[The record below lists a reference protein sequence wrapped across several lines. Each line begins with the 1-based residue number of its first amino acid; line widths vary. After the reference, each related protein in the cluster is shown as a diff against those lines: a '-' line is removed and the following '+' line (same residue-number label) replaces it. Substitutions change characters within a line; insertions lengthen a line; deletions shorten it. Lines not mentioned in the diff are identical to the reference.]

1 MQGTEAELC
10 ARGMDVRVGR
20 GWNDGHVE
28 SAVALFSSEL
38 ASGAFAAAA
47 AAAAEEFEDECTFV
61 ASAASDAGGE
71 KSADARLH
79 ARPPTPPRR
88 YFASLC
94 YINPSLHI
102 PALRAIP
109 RSCAIASF
117 PDMDAFQADIT
128 PPPTPGPSS
137 FAPPSPHAQRVA
149 RQPPTSLSLRIPQ
162 DGHSFGRLT
171 QPSPLSARPPLSANH
186 ASSSTLAPPP
196 LSRLARKRP
205 SKLTLA
211 PPSLADD
218 PGLSSRSMPTSP
230 VVLSRSN
237 SKSEQQHDTPVIAP
251 SAISEAVKHLSSTLR
266 GTPRRRPSMP
276 FKDTSAQRS
285 AFPEPPSASSSR
297 TRPPEAFR
305 DPSEHILSGKGST
318 LQHARSVYS
327 HGPVQILPGLYL
339 GDEHN
344 ARDHHTLS
352 ALGITTIL
360 NVAKETTL
368 DFSADATRAP
378 PAQWS
383 RLPER
388 RGTVANGELP
398 SARSHH
404 ASPQSSQVPPTPG
417 AYFTPPTTASLP
429 VARDNSDAPSPRTAI
444 SPSVLR
450 NTSSTPNLLTQFL
463 HDEPASTSGLSSHQH
478 VAPVDASADLR
489 TLTAQDVLEYRT
501 LRRNSGSSSDDA
513 FDTASS
519 PSSSR
524 APSTCTSAAT
534 ELTPPALMSIRAKGG
549 DAESESHDAAYDS
562 SAYSSQQVSP
572 RYASDEGEQPSPSAW
587 VTQVE
592 LPANATLTRV
602 AVGAADGRAAEV
614 RYIKLPWT
622 HDETELASGHGGF
635 AQGCALI
642 AEALGVDARYW
653 YAAKIPED
661 VDACSA
667 LHDDASLAQ
676 VQTSRTPG
684 RILVHCQCGVS
695 RSATL
700 VIAFVMQA
708 AAMRYGFEAAR
719 SLLGMHDCYNMVK
732 DKSSSISPNISLI
745 YQLVEWERYLS
756 SAAGRLRD
764 VLGMAHVRTHGEAGE
779 LKDAGHSTSLAGA
792 GWCTETMDEAMWSK
806 MRLEEEEKEA
816 AEEARR
822 RQERLNEAVRLAA
835 ERKAAQDRLE
845 GLRPDAAAVGTDA
858 AAGSLMQRRRKKAAP
873 ALQLQTAG
881 AAATRGAVETPFQ
894 TARTEAW
901 TRSEHDGDGDV
912 MMDELDAPQTPLRSW
927 AMDSEVVSTP
937 TARTACGPCEGGAD
951 AWTLRTPSART
962 HASSALGGGA
972 RLDRAR
978 PSSTSHVSLGGEGL
992 VPNSLP
998 AAMETS
1004 LSLGSRGVETP
1015 GHAGR
1020 ARARPDSMQSALSS
1034 TASSTA
1040 LFGVTAL
1047 TREERKKQHRRTFS
1061 SDWPTLQANLASQ
1074 KRRSKIEPG
1083 RTEAMD
1089 V

>member
-1 MQGTEAELC
+1 M
-10 ARGMDVRVGR
+10 
-20 GWNDGHVE
+20 
-28 SAVALFSSEL
+28 
-38 ASGAFAAAA
+38 
-47 AAAAEEFEDECTFV
+47 
-61 ASAASDAGGE
+61 
-71 KSADARLH
+71 
-79 ARPPTPPRR
+79 
-88 YFASLC
+88 
-94 YINPSLHI
+94 
-102 PALRAIP
+102 
-109 RSCAIASF
+109 
-117 PDMDAFQADIT
+117 
-128 PPPTPGPSS
+128 
-137 FAPPSPHAQRVA
+137 
-149 RQPPTSLSLRIPQ
+149 
-162 DGHSFGRLT
+162 
-171 QPSPLSARPPLSANH
+171 
-186 ASSSTLAPPP
+186 
-196 LSRLARKRP
+196 
-205 SKLTLA
+205 
-211 PPSLADD
+211 
-218 PGLSSRSMPTSP
+218 
-230 VVLSRSN
+230 VLSRSN

-429 VARDNSDAPSPRTAI
+429 GARDNNDAPSPRTAI

-501 LRRNSGSSSDDA
+501 LRRSSGSSSDDA

-587 VTQVE
+587 VTHVE

-779 LKDAGHSTSLAGA
+779 TMDAGHSTSLAGA

-845 GLRPDAAAVGTDA
+845 GLRPDAAAVSTDA

-881 AAATRGAVETPFQ
+881 AAATVSNVAPAAAAPLPSPGMQRRRPPALQLGGASRNGASERGAVETPFQ

-927 AMDSEVVSTP
+927 AMDSDVVSTP

-1083 RTEAMD
+1083 PTEAMD

>member
-1 MQGTEAELC
+1 
-10 ARGMDVRVGR
+10 
-20 GWNDGHVE
+20 
-28 SAVALFSSEL
+28 
-38 ASGAFAAAA
+38 
-47 AAAAEEFEDECTFV
+47 
-61 ASAASDAGGE
+61 
-71 KSADARLH
+71 
-79 ARPPTPPRR
+79 
-88 YFASLC
+88 
-94 YINPSLHI
+94 
-102 PALRAIP
+102 
-109 RSCAIASF
+109 
-117 PDMDAFQADIT
+117 MDAFQADTT

-137 FAPPSPHAQRVA
+137 FAPPSPHAQRLA

-162 DGHSFGRLT
+162 DGQSRLT
-171 QPSPLSARPPLSANH
+171 HPSPLSARPALPLSPGH

-218 PGLSSRSMPTSP
+218 PGLSSRSMPSSP

-237 SKSEQQHDTPVIAP
+237 SKSEHQPDSTVAAP
-251 SAISEAVKHLSSTLR
+251 SAISEAVRHLSSTLR

-327 HGPVQILPGLYL
+327 HGPVEILPGLYL

-368 DFSADATRAP
+368 DFTADAASAS

-383 RLPER
+383 RVPER
-388 RGTVANGELP
+388 RGTLANRELP
-398 SARSHH
+398 SARSHRDS
-404 ASPQSSQVPPTPG
+404 AQSSQVPPTPG

-429 VARDNSDAPSPRTAI
+429 VARDNNDAPSPRTAI

-463 HDEPASTSGLSSHQH
+463 HDEPASTSDLSSHTQA
-478 VAPVDASADLR
+478 APVDASADLR
-489 TLTAQDVLEYRT
+489 TLTAQDVLKYRT
-501 LRRNSGSSSDDA
+501 LRRSSGSSSDDA
-513 FDTASS
+513 NDTASS

-534 ELTPPALMSIRAKGG
+534 ELTPPALMSIRAKGS
-549 DAESESHDAAYDS
+549 DAESESHDAYDS

-572 RYASDEGEQPSPSAW
+572 RYASDAGEQQSPSAW
-587 VTQVE
+587 VTHVE

-602 AVGAADGRAAEV
+602 AVGAADGCAAEV

-764 VLGMAHVRTHGEAGE
+764 VLGMASVRNHSEAGQVM
-779 LKDAGHSTSLAGA
+779 DVGHSTSLAGA

-822 RQERLNEAVRLAA
+822 REERLNEAVRLAA

-845 GLRPDAAAVGTDA
+845 GLTPDSAAAVGSDA

-881 AAATRGAVETPFQ
+881 AAGGAGAALASPGMQRRRPPALQLSRNGADRGTAVETPFQ
-894 TARTEAW
+894 TARMEVW
-901 TRSEHDGDGDV
+901 TGSEHDGDGDV

-927 AMDSEVVSTP
+927 AMDSDVVSTP
-937 TARTACGPCEGGAD
+937 TARTAAGPCEGEAD
-951 AWTLRTPSART
+951 ASTLRTPSART
-962 HASSALGGGA
+962 HASFTLGGEA

-978 PSSTSHVSLGGEGL
+978 PSSTSHVSLGREG
-992 VPNSLP
+992 VVSS
-998 AAMETS
+998 T
-1004 LSLGSRGVETP
+1004 
-1015 GHAGR
+1015 R
-1020 ARARPDSMQSALSS
+1020 ARISRRDIRARVVVRDIRVRSPQFVKFTLWQVVAC
-1034 TASSTA
+1034 
-1040 LFGVTAL
+1040 
-1047 TREERKKQHRRTFS
+1047 TR
-1061 SDWPTLQANLASQ
+1061 A
-1074 KRRSKIEPG
+1074 
-1083 RTEAMD
+1083 
-1089 V
+1089 